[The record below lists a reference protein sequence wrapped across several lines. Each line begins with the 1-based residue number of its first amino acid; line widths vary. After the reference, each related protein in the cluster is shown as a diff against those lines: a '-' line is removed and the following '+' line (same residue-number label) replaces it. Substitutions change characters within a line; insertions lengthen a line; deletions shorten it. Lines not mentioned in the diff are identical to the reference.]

1 MIRAMQP
8 CWDPRPRPERSP
20 SLAATPARTCALKR
34 IAVLVSGSGTN
45 LQALLDADNLGGQV
59 VLVGADRPDAYGLV
73 RAERAGIDTL
83 VVPFSEYGVR
93 DEWDATLFQRV
104 AEYAPDLVVLAGFMR
119 ILHARWVERWPML
132 NTHPALLP
140 AFPGPHAVRDALAC
154 GVKVTGAT
162 VHFVIEEV
170 DAGPIVLQEPVRV
183 ESGDSE
189 ATLHERIKAVEHRL
203 LPEAVSLFCHDRLEV
218 SGRMVRVRT

>member
-1 MIRAMQP
+1 MQH
-8 CWDPRPRPERSP
+8 
-20 SLAATPARTCALKR
+20 AKR
-34 IAVLVSGSGTN
+34 IAVLVSGEGTN
-45 LQALLDADNLGGQV
+45 LQALLDADNLGGQI

-73 RAERAGIDTL
+73 RAEKAGVDTVL
-83 VVPFSEYGVR
+83 VPFGEYGVR
-93 DEWDATLFQRV
+93 DEWDAELFVRV

-119 ILHARWVERWPML
+119 ILHARWVERWPLL

-140 AFPGPHAVRDALAC
+140 SFPGPHAVRDALAY

-183 ESGDSE
+183 EPGDTEGS
-189 ATLHERIKAVEHRL
+189 LHERIKAVEHRL
-203 LPEAVSLFCHDRLEV
+203 LREAVALFCSGVLEV
-218 SGRMVRVRT
+218 EGRVVRLKP

>member
-1 MIRAMQP
+1 MIRGDTAPFGSPLGAKP
-8 CWDPRPRPERSP
+8 CGS
-20 SLAATPARTCALKR
+20 SSLKR

-45 LQALLDADNLGGQV
+45 LQALLAAQGSTEQPLGGKV
-59 VLVGADRPDAYGLV
+59 VLVGADRSNAYGLV
-73 RAERAGIDTL
+73 RAERAGVDTL
-83 VVPFSEYGVR
+83 VVPFNAYWVR
-93 DEWDATLFQRV
+93 DEWDAELFARV

-119 ILHARWVERWPML
+119 ILDARWVERWPML

-140 AFPGPHAVRDALAC
+140 SFPGPHAVRDALAY

-183 ESGDSE
+183 EPGDSE
-189 ATLHERIKAVEHRL
+189 TSLHERIKTVEHRL
-203 LPEAVSLFCHDRLEV
+203 LSEAVALFCHDRLQVE
-218 SGRMVRVRT
+218 GRVVRVRT